1 MIYLQH
7 SLVFGGLIKMI
18 RKNSYTDSEK
28 FQIIKQQYTLDNIDY
43 TDVEA
48 ITIIDK
54 NTHYI
59 RLISYIF

>member
-1 MIYLQH
+1 
-7 SLVFGGLIKMI
+7 MI
-18 RKNSYTDSEK
+18 RKNSYTDSER

-59 RLISYIF
+59 RLISYIFQV

>member
-1 MIYLQH
+1 
-7 SLVFGGLIKMI
+7 MI
-18 RKNSYTDSEK
+18 RKISYTDSEK

-43 TDVEA
+43 TDGEA

-59 RLISYIF
+59 HLISYIF